1 MASKEVSTVPSE
13 GFKEVVAKLDIP
25 KGSPKMESNT
35 LAAICSALEVR
46 GGYCEDPAAP

>member
-1 MASKEVSTVPSE
+1 MASNEVVAVSSE

-25 KGSPKMESNT
+25 KGSPKMEFDT
-35 LAAICSALEVR
+35 LATICSTSKVR